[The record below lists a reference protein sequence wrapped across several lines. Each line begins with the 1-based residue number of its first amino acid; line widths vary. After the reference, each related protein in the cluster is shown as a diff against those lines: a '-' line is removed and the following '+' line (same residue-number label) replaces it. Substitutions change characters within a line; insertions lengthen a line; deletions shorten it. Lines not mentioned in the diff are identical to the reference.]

1 LLLEVTAVAVRSVSA
16 VAVLAVAAVVLVWV
30 SRDRRWRREVA
41 AQRLMAG
48 CAHRDVAALSAQ
60 VEEFRRR
67 LVVAAAGPPDVCES
81 AGLVAREDAMTSTR
95 IDPPMEGGPV

>member
-1 LLLEVTAVAVRSVSA
+1 MLEVTAVAVRSVSA
-16 VAVLAVAAVVLVWV
+16 VAVIAAAVVLVWV
-30 SRDRRWRREVA
+30 SRDRRLRRQAA

-60 VEEFRRR
+60 VEEFRQR
-67 LVVAAAGPPDVCES
+67 LVVVAEPPPCENAGPP
-81 AGLVAREDAMTSTR
+81 AREDVMTSAR

>member
-1 LLLEVTAVAVRSVSA
+1 MLEVTAVAVRSVSA
-16 VAVLAVAAVVLVWV
+16 VAVIAAAVAIVLV
-30 SRDRRWRREVA
+30 SRDRRLRRQVA

-67 LVVAAAGPPDVCES
+67 LVVAAGPPPCEG
-81 AGLVAREDAMTSTR
+81 AGQAVREDVMTTSTR